1 MRRTAVT
8 GGWRVSLRYRYD
20 NLICRFST
28 CGEEIGVLKLLREP
42 YQLLFLLMLR
52 DGPVYGVK
60 LAGRIEEAS
69 KGHFRVSYGTI
80 YPFLR
85 RIEKA
90 GLIRSTKDGA
100 SRRVYYE
107 LTSNGK
113 HAVTDLLD
121 ELDEHR
127 EDFEEKML
135 GLLAIYQEIFG
146 RRSLRR
152 VLKRI
157 E

>member
-1 MRRTAVT
+1 MKV
-8 GGWRVSLRYRYD
+8 
-20 NLICRFST
+20 
-28 CGEEIGVLKLLREP
+28 LREP

-60 LAGRIEEAS
+60 LAARIEKAS
-69 KGHFRVSYGTI
+69 RGHFRVSYGTI

-85 RIEKA
+85 RTEKA
-90 GLIRSTKDGA
+90 GLIRSTKDDT

-113 HAVTDLLD
+113 RAVTSLLD
-121 ELDEHR
+121 GLDEHR

-146 RRSLRR
+146 RRGLNRL
-152 VLKRI
+152 LKRI